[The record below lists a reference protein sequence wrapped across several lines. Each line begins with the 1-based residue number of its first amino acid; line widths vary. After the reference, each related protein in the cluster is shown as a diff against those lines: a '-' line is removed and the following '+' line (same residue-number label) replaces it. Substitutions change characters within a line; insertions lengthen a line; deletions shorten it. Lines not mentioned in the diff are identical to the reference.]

1 MTNVEKVKD
10 FLDKSKSYLFLTIEG
25 EQPVGRPFGFH
36 LMIDGKLYFACGKYD
51 FSHKELTGNYK
62 LIVAAVGNG
71 EYLRYSGDVKV
82 VKEEPLITKILETM
96 PRIREYY
103 DKSGMEIRIFYLENG
118 HAEITNNNEIKEEFD
133 V

>member
-1 MTNVEKVKD
+1 
-10 FLDKSKSYLFLTIEG
+10 
-25 EQPVGRPFGFH
+25 
-36 LMIDGKLYFACGKYD
+36 MIDGKLYFACGKYD

-62 LIVAAVGNG
+62 LIVSAIGND
-71 EYLRYSGDVKV
+71 EYLRYGGDVKV